1 MGPDLEMGW
10 KPQQS
15 DDAITPIPL
24 YYSFLKHPISHYSS
38 GVASGARV
46 LGYAGDPLADSS
58 TVICELSET
67 ADRRPL
73 WATMGCGCTN

>member
-24 YYSFLKHPISHYSS
+24 YYSFLKHPISHYIS
-38 GVASGARV
+38 GERV
-46 LGYAGDPLADSS
+46 VYHGPRYQNSFHLHRKYSA
-58 TVICELSET
+58 
-67 ADRRPL
+67 
-73 WATMGCGCTN
+73 